1 MSTIFILHIFSL
13 IFIYHFDDSETVQ
26 KNSPCL
32 IPLSPCF
39 TRKQVRL
46 PLRQPFSLFPSDI
59 LPGSGGK
66 SIMTDLMHGAKF
78 VNFLTSKFISRGTL
92 LPHPCARPD
101 KRDRR
106 LEQIQTTVSSKIH
119 KQKQFI
125 QRRGNGPPPFAK
137 TPVRG
142 FSCRLTPPGELR
154 PRL

>member
-66 SIMTDLMHGAKF
+66 SIMTDLMHRAKF
-78 VNFLTSKFISRGTL
+78 VNFLTSKFISRSTL

-106 LEQIQTTVSSKIH
+106 LEQIQTAFPSKIYA
-119 KQKQFI
+119 QKQFT
-125 QRRGNGPPPFAK
+125 QRRRHSPTPFSK

-142 FSCRLTPPGELR
+142 FSRRLTPPGELR